1 MDRELIVAMTM
12 VVRDEE
18 DILATNLDYHLAQGV
33 DLILVTDFGSTD
45 RTSAILAEYA
55 RGGRVR
61 CWREEG
67 NEFKQP
73 VWVSRM
79 LKIARD
85 EHGADWV
92 LHGDADEFWVPLA
105 GSLRDVCAAVPE
117 LYGYL
122 HVRRHNF
129 PPPLAVSEP
138 FPEQMTIRCRMSTYM
153 AGGPIHPKVAQ
164 RPAAGT
170 MPYRG
175 NHYIMDP
182 VLPAAPDA
190 GSVEIHHFQVR
201 GYEGLLRR
209 MRRAE
214 ETGEVG
220 EGLSPE
226 TRAILRRY
234 RAGELP
240 AVYAQIALSDEQAV
254 AGLESGELVHDDRV
268 RRFLAGHVREQRDS
282 TELEWF
288 WAAVWAHAEKL
299 DRRRRRRM
307 RWRAP
312 LRALASHR
320 GRYRPHHELP

>member
-1 MDRELIVAMTM
+1 
-12 VVRDEE
+12 
-18 DILATNLDYHLAQGV
+18 
-33 DLILVTDFGSTD
+33 
-45 RTSAILAEYA
+45 
-55 RGGRVR
+55 
-61 CWREEG
+61 
-67 NEFKQP
+67 
-73 VWVSRM
+73 
-79 LKIARD
+79 
-85 EHGADWV
+85 
-92 LHGDADEFWVPLA
+92 
-105 GSLRDVCAAVPE
+105 
-117 LYGYL
+117 
-122 HVRRHNF
+122 
-129 PPPLAVSEP
+129 
-138 FPEQMTIRCRMSTYM
+138 
-153 AGGPIHPKVAQ
+153 
-164 RPAAGT
+164 

-209 MRRAE
+209 MRRAD
-214 ETGEVG
+214 ETGDVG

-268 RRFLAGHVREQRDS
+268 RRFLAGHVREQRDPA
-282 TELEWF
+282 ELDGF
-288 WAAVWAHAEKL
+288 LAALWAHAEKL
-299 DRRRRRRM
+299 DRRRRRTT

-320 GRYRPHHELP
+320 GRYRPAQRDPIDGQRHRAM

>member
-33 DLILVTDFGSTD
+33 DLVLVTDFGSTD
-45 RTSAILAEYA
+45 RTSAILADFA
-55 RGGRVR
+55 RG
-61 CWREEG
+61 
-67 NEFKQP
+67 
-73 VWVSRM
+73 
-79 LKIARD
+79 

-117 LYGYL
+117 PYGYMY
-122 HVRRHNF
+122 VRRHNF
-129 PPPLAVSEP
+129 PPPLVGSEP
-138 FPEQMTIRCRMSTYM
+138 FPEQMTIRHRISTYM
-153 AGGPIHPKVAQ
+153 DGGPIHPKVAQ

-170 MPYRG
+170 MPRRG
-175 NHYIMDP
+175 NHSIVDP

-214 ETGEVG
+214 ATGEIG
-220 EGLSPE
+220 QGLSPE
-226 TRAILRRY
+226 TQATLRSY

-240 AVYAQIALSDEQAV
+240 AAYARIALSDEQTV

-268 RRFLAGHVREQRDS
+268 KRFLAGHIREQRDPL
-282 TELEWF
+282 ELEGLL
-288 WAAVWAHAEKL
+288 AAVWA
-299 DRRRRRRM
+299 RREVG
-307 RWRAP
+307 P
-312 LRALASHR
+312 TTTDDALACPAACT
-320 GRYRPHHELP
+320 GVTPGENAGLIRPWRQSRSPVSVPS